1 MKKSL
6 LAGIDVPDMAAL
18 KVASQKAPDEQAAG
32 GLFLPLDKIEPDP
45 DQPRQMSAD
54 SDEDLK
60 LLASSIVQHGVLQP
74 ILVTRKGDG
83 YQIIAGER
91 RWRAAKLALESGEPC
106 GRKNYD
112 LKRIPVVIQDPAN
125 DADKLEM
132 QMVENLARA
141 DMSPADI
148 GRALQKLLDATK
160 VSKAELARRLGRSDT
175 WVKSVLASASPEAQ
189 EVSERIGVPAESIGA
204 GELMRL
210 VSWSKDAEKQ
220 VVLDW
225 IAEAVR
231 DGAAFGR
238 ALIDEKETIY
248 DVTRRFPKLAGR
260 NDLSAEDL
268 KTFTAFWGSPDEAKR
283 AIAERVLDGMSLSE
297 AMTAPVVQE
306 TPTAAD
312 STENRLSALAESLDE
327 EGEPE
332 ADEYA
337 PEGEAEIE
345 PEDEDESA
353 HGGDAL
359 VLPMLDDDFKV
370 ADDEAEDATLARE
383 AVIGVS
389 KPATPK
395 PAVDRPAMDTAGMA
409 MESERGPA
417 PVAQDATP
425 DMTIRFPAQIIDRLL
440 AKAGMPNNLTIDQD
454 TVLEAV
460 ERLLNQ

>member
-6 LAGIDVPDMAAL
+6 LAGIDLPDIGAL
-18 KVASQKAPDEQAAG
+18 KAQKAPEPGDQPTTGG

-54 SDEDLK
+54 ADEDLK

-106 GRKNYD
+106 GRKGYD
-112 LKRIPVVIQDPAN
+112 LKRIPVVIQDPAD

-160 VSKAELARRLGRSDT
+160 ISKAELARRLGRSDT

-189 EVSERIGVPAESIGA
+189 AVSERIGVPAESIGA

-225 IAEAVR
+225 IAQAIR
-231 DGAAFGR
+231 DGAVFGR
-238 ALIDEKETIY
+238 VLIDEKETVY
-248 DVTRRFPKLAGR
+248 DVTWRFPKLAGR
-260 NDLSAEDL
+260 KDLSAEDL
-268 KTFTAFWGSPDEAKR
+268 KTFTSFWGSPDETKR
-283 AIAERVLDGMSLSE
+283 AIAERVLDGMSLTD
-297 AMTAPVVQE
+297 AMMAPVVQE
-306 TPTAAD
+306 TPAQPATPV
-312 STENRLSALAESLDE
+312 EEPDE
-327 EGEPE
+327 MVEGEGEPE
-332 ADEYA
+332 DDEYA
-337 PEGEAEIE
+337 PEEEAAE
-345 PEDEDESA
+345 PA
-353 HGGDAL
+353 HGTDTRI
-359 VLPMLDDDFKV
+359 LPMLQDDFDV
-370 ADDEAEDATLARE
+370 GDDEAEDASLARE
-383 AVIGVS
+383 AVSGVS
-389 KPATPK
+389 KTASTK
-395 PAVDRPAMDTAGMA
+395 PVDRPAMDTAGMA
-409 MESERGPA
+409 MENERGPA
-417 PVAQDATP
+417 PMAQDVTP
-425 DMTIRFPAQIIDRLL
+425 DMTIRFPSRMIDRLL
-440 AKAGMPNNLTIDQD
+440 EKAGMPNNLNVDQD
-454 TVLEAV
+454 TVLEAL

>member
-18 KVASQKAPDEQAAG
+18 KATAQKAPELNEQAAG

-54 SDEDLK
+54 ADDDLK

-106 GRKNYD
+106 GRKGYD
-112 LKRIPVVIQDPAN
+112 LKRIPVVIQDPAD

-238 ALIDEKETIY
+238 ALIDEKETVY

-260 NDLSAEDL
+260 KDLSVDDL
-268 KTFTAFWGSPDEAKR
+268 RTFTAFWGSLDEAKR

-297 AMTAPVVQE
+297 AMMAPVVQE
-306 TPTAAD
+306 TPAQPATP
-312 STENRLSALAESLDE
+312 EEEEPDE
-327 EGEPE
+327 IDGH
-332 ADEYA
+332 A
-337 PEGEAEIE
+337 PEDDELA
-345 PEDEDESA
+345 PEDDEPA
-353 HGGDAL
+353 HGGDTR
-359 VLPMLDDDFKV
+359 VLPMLDDDFDV
-370 ADDEAEDATLARE
+370 GDDEAEDATLARE
-383 AVIGVS
+383 AVSGVS
-389 KPATPK
+389 KTATPK
-395 PAVDRPAMDTAGMA
+395 PVADRPAMDTAGMS

-417 PVAQDATP
+417 PMARDVTP
-425 DMTIRFPAQIIDRLL
+425 DMTIRFPARIIDRLL
-440 AKAGMPNNLTIDQD
+440 AKAGMPNNLTVDQD

-460 ERLLNQ
+460 ERLLQ